1 MNYTHSNN
9 LLLNL
14 GIESLNEM
22 QETAQETILSQPN
35 ILLLS
40 PTGSGKT
47 LAFLL
52 PIFQLLQPEINAVQC
67 LILVPSRELAIQIE
81 QVWKKMGTS
90 YKINA
95 CYGGHAL
102 ETELKNL
109 SNPPAILVGTPG
121 RIADHIDRNSF
132 ETNAIKTL
140 VLDEFD
146 KSLQLGFH
154 EQMSFIIAK
163 LNTLNKRILVSATS
177 SIEIPK
183 YTRVSNPFV
192 LYFLTDETQN
202 TNLNTKIVLSA
213 DKDKLQTLFQLLC
226 TIGTESAIVFCNH
239 RDAAERISDTL
250 NEKGIFSTYYHGGMD
265 QEERERA
272 LIQFRNGS
280 VPYLITTDLAARGLD
295 IPEMNNVIH
304 YHLPAKEEEYTHRN
318 GRTARMLATGTA
330 YIVLHETEKK
340 LDYINYQMPVL
351 ELSASAKLPQNP
363 DFQTIYISGGK
374 KNKLN
379 KIDIVGFFLQKGNLE
394 KTDLGLIEVKD
405 FISFVAIKSN
415 KVRNFLTA
423 IKDQKMK
430 GKKFKIEVAR
440 NVIKRV
446 EE

>member
-1 MNYTHSNN
+1 
-9 LLLNL
+9 
-14 GIESLNEM
+14 
-22 QETAQETILSQPN
+22 
-35 ILLLS
+35 
-40 PTGSGKT
+40 
-47 LAFLL
+47 
-52 PIFQLLQPEINAVQC
+52 
-67 LILVPSRELAIQIE
+67 
-81 QVWKKMGTS
+81 
-90 YKINA
+90 
-95 CYGGHAL
+95 
-102 ETELKNL
+102 
-109 SNPPAILVGTPG
+109 
-121 RIADHIDRNSF
+121 
-132 ETNAIKTL
+132 
-140 VLDEFD
+140 
-146 KSLQLGFH
+146 
-154 EQMSFIIAK
+154 
-163 LNTLNKRILVSATS
+163 
-177 SIEIPK
+177 
-183 YTRVSNPFV
+183 
-192 LYFLTDETQN
+192 
-202 TNLNTKIVLSA
+202 
-213 DKDKLQTLFQLLC
+213 
-226 TIGTESAIVFCNH
+226 
-239 RDAAERISDTL
+239 
-250 NEKGIFSTYYHGGMD
+250 MD

-295 IPEMNNVIH
+295 IPEMNHVIH

-330 YIVLHETEKK
+330 YIVLHESEKK

-351 ELSASAKLPQNP
+351 HLSANAKLPQKP
-363 DFQTIYISGGK
+363 DFQTIYVSGGK